1 MGTTQPYPAGEPG
14 PESPTPPV
22 PTVSPTPSAPSAPS
36 AAPASPAP
44 AGAPASSGAPTAT
57 EPEPARQTRSLR
69 LAGAAGVVSLAR
81 EFAREALRDWGWLP
95 SVSEEQRAVAEDVLL
110 VVSELVTNACLHAD
124 GPEELR
130 VSRSGKLLRVEVLDL
145 GDGAPALA
153 TTRRVGSP
161 GGHGMFIVQRLS
173 LDWGVTEN
181 PDQPGKTVW
190 AELSGP
196 SAGD

>member
-1 MGTTQPYPAGEPG
+1 MGMTQPYPAGDPG
-14 PESPTPPV
+14 PDPPAPSVAPVPPTEPESP
-22 PTVSPTPSAPSAPS
+22 
-36 AAPASPAP
+36 
-44 AGAPASSGAPTAT
+44 
-57 EPEPARQTRSLR
+57 RQTRALS

-110 VVSELVTNACLHAD
+110 VVSELVTNACLHAG
-124 GPEELR
+124 GPEEIR
-130 VSRSGKLLRVEVLDL
+130 VGRSGKLLRVEVAD
-145 GDGAPALA
+145 GGAGAPAPA

-181 PDQPGKTVW
+181 PDGSGKTVW